1 MQILI
6 INPNSLLEVTE
17 AIDEASRR
25 CALRARRNCVS
36 RGLRTARFHD

>member
-6 INPNSLLEVTE
+6 INPNSSLEATE
-17 AIDEASRR
+17 AMKASRR